1 MAYKLLKV
9 ALFSFWTAA
18 CNKIIY
24 RDEPAAGSIDEVIP
38 TTFFDHLPGSLKNKS
53 SSATTGRIFEGKVF
67 REAPKRE
74 RFQLCTG
81 CAKDV
86 VAAEWKSGCKSTHW
100 AVLTTIQGPVPA
112 VRNLMKR
119 HGWCLVVVGDKKGP
133 FKYNVEEAET
143 DAIDFLPHEEQE
155 QNHSQKQFCFK
166 VRPVHPVE
174 SFRSQEPW
182 LPLCGVPRCHSDLG
196 FRRRQHGHC

>member
-18 CNKIIY
+18 CNKIIW

-81 CAKDV
+81 CA
-86 VAAEWKSGCKSTHW
+86 SGCR
-100 AVLTTIQGPVPA
+100 G
-112 VRNLMKR
+112 
-119 HGWCLVVVGDKKGP
+119 
-133 FKYNVEEAET
+133 VEEW
-143 DAIDFLPHEEQE
+143 LQVYSLGSSH
-155 QNHSQKQFCFK
+155 NHS
-166 VRPVHPVE
+166 RPCPC
-174 SFRSQEPW
+174 SSQLDETSR
-182 LPLCGVPRCHSDLG
+182 LVLG
-196 FRRRQHGHC
+196 CSGR